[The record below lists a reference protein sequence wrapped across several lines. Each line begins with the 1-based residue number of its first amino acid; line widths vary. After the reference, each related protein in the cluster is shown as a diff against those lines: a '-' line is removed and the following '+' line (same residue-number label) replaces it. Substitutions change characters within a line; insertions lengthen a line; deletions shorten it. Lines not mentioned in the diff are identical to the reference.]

1 MADGNGMIAD
11 VLQRLREQDRQEERE
26 DPLRA
31 SRGIA
36 LALLFSVPMWAFI
49 LWGAYKLVR
58 LP

>member
-1 MADGNGMIAD
+1 MIAD